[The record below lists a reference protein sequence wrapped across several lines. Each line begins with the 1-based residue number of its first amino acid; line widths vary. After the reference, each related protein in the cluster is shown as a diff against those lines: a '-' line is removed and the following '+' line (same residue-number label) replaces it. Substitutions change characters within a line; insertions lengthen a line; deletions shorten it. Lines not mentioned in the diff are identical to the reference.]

1 MNLLHTWNAFTKIFK
16 CTYPMYSFVD
26 YRTTEGV
33 ELATTRLVSEE
44 FWEEEVLGKV
54 PGGRKEEM
62 CFQPIHSTRI
72 AYRS

>member
-1 MNLLHTWNAFTKIFK
+1 
-16 CTYPMYSFVD
+16 MYSFVD

-54 PGGRKEEM
+54 PGGRKEEEM
-62 CFQPIHSTRI
+62 CFQPIHSTRV

>member
-1 MNLLHTWNAFTKIFK
+1 
-16 CTYPMYSFVD
+16 MYSFVD